1 MSAYSRAGPK
11 RSPPNSSPET
21 MKAEIILTAQGHA
34 GTMATLQNEFTCHK
48 LFEAADR
55 PAFLKQHAQTVRGLA
70 TFGPVP
76 VDSKLMDALPK
87 LEIISNFGV
96 GVDAIN
102 LEDAKKRGIIVT
114 NTPDVLNDC
123 VADTAFA
130 LVLNSLRKFPQ
141 SEVYL
146 RAGKWASR
154 GPYPLTTSVGGKTLG
169 ILGLGRIGEAIA
181 RRALASGMKIR
192 YHNRR
197 KKDAPYPYD
206 PDPVTLASN
215 SDVLMIVTPGGP
227 ETSKLVST
235 KVLDALGPE
244 GYVVNIAR
252 GSIIDEPVLLRYLQ
266 EKRIA
271 GAGLDVF
278 ADEPRVPSE
287 FFSLDNAVLFPHVGS
302 ATVETR
308 DGYRGFRGSRNLARR
323 GRRPAE
329 MGGLAGSGRRS
340 ARHFH
345 GDLHAQGGQEHAA
358 RHRGEAG
365 SRGRADRP
373 RGMARGVPVRRTH
386 GDP

>member
-1 MSAYSRAGPK
+1 
-11 RSPPNSSPET
+11 

-55 PAFLKQHAQTVRGLA
+55 AAFLKQHAQTVRGLA
-70 TFGPVP
+70 TFGPMP
-76 VDSKLMDALPK
+76 VDGKLMDALPK

-130 LVLNSLRKFPQ
+130 LVVSSLRKFPQ
-141 SEVYL
+141 AEAYL
-146 RAGKWASR
+146 RAGKWTSR

-197 KKDAPYPYD
+197 KKDVPYPYD
-206 PDPVTLASN
+206 PDPVTLAKS

-227 ETSKLVST
+227 ETNKLVST
-235 KVLDALGPE
+235 KLLDPLGPR
-244 GYVVNIAR
+244 AM
-252 GSIIDEPVLLRYLQ
+252 
-266 EKRIA
+266 
-271 GAGLDVF
+271 
-278 ADEPRVPSE
+278 
-287 FFSLDNAVLFPHVGS
+287 SL
-302 ATVETR
+302 T
-308 DGYRGFRGSRNLARR
+308 SR
-323 GRRPAE
+323 
-329 MGGLAGSGRRS
+329 
-340 ARHFH
+340 
-345 GDLHAQGGQEHAA
+345 AA
-358 RHRGEAG
+358 RSST
-365 SRGRADRP
+365 SRCCCATCRKSASLAPAWTCLPMNRACPPNSSASTMRSCFRTSGAQRQRRARP
-373 RGMARGVPVRRTH
+373 WGTCR
-386 GDP
+386 